1 MIIKAEI
8 NMPKSKSFIA
18 LFDILGFKDLI
29 RNDEL
34 EDVYKVFLRVSN
46 LINDTKEMAGH
57 LQALLETKVVTVLNY
72 SDTFL
77 IYSLDIND
85 IKENRIDKAFH
96 AILAACDSLF
106 IAANENR
113 LPIRGSITVGDIIV
127 SGDVVMGKPI
137 VEAYEMERQQEWIGC
152 RISREALECISN
164 KAIDEHTKDLAIIE
178 YEIPCKSGNVE
189 RMLAYNWTGSRP
201 FREGNFSIL
210 NKRGRIDWT
219 VERKHRNTWE
229 FIKYLKSIAP
239 SA

>member
-1 MIIKAEI
+1 
-8 NMPKSKSFIA
+8 MPKSKSFIA

-29 RNDEL
+29 RNDHL
-34 EDVYKVFLRVSN
+34 EDVYKVFLRVNN
-46 LINDTKEMAGH
+46 LINDTKEMAEH
-57 LQALLETKVVTVLNY
+57 LEALFESKVVTVLNY

-77 IYSLDIND
+77 IYSLDISD
-85 IKENRIDKAFH
+85 IEQNRIDKVFQAV
-96 AILAACDSLF
+96 LAACDSLF

-127 SGDVVMGKPI
+127 SGDVVIGKPI
-137 VEAYEMERQQEWIGC
+137 VDAYEMERQQEWIGC
-152 RISREALECISN
+152 RISRKALEYISN
-164 KAIDEHTKDLAIIE
+164 EAIDEHTKELTIIE
-178 YEIPCKSGNVE
+178 YEIPCKSGDVE

-210 NKRGRIDWT
+210 NKRDRVDWA

-229 FIKYLKSIAP
+229 FIKHLKSIAL